1 MIIDE
6 EGASMKTNTSAR
18 NNVHAAKME
27 ARSAATSKWM
37 SWLARF
43 GYAIKG
49 IVYLIVG
56 ALAIKIAVGS
66 SSAPPDQQGAL
77 QTIYG
82 QPFGKVLLLIVA
94 IGLFAFAL
102 WSFIQAIFDT
112 EGYGKDAKGIISRLG
127 YAATG
132 VGYAGVGVGAYHL
145 ATGTGSA
152 GKSLTATTQDG
163 TALLL
168 QHSYGV
174 AVVVIIGLIVIG
186 IAIFLFIKAYQGKF
200 RRHLNLTT
208 VNFRLRNFLVGLG
221 RFGYAAMGVVY
232 GIIGIFLIVAA
243 LQHNPGKAKGLDTA
257 LLELAR
263 QPFGMFLLAIVAL
276 GFIAY
281 GVYSF
286 VEARY
291 RRVGRG

>member
-1 MIIDE
+1 
-6 EGASMKTNTSAR
+6 MKTNTPAR
-18 NNVHAAKME
+18 NNVRAAGMG

-49 IVYLIVG
+49 VVYLIIG
-56 ALAIKIAVGS
+56 ALAIKIAIGS
-66 SSAPPDQQGAL
+66 NSAPPDQQGAL
-77 QTIYG
+77 QAIYG
-82 QPFGKVLLLIVA
+82 QPFGKVLLVIIA

-132 VGYAGVGVGAYHL
+132 VGYASVGVGAYHL
-145 ATGTGSA
+145 ATGTGGA
-152 GKSLTATTQDG
+152 GRSMTTTAQDG
-163 TALLL
+163 TATLL

-186 IAIFLFIKAYQGKF
+186 IAVFLLIKAYQGKF
-200 RRHLNLTT
+200 RRHLNLAT
-208 VNFRLRNFLVGLG
+208 VEVQLRKYLVGLG

-232 GIIGIFLIVAA
+232 GIVGIFLILAA

-257 LLELAR
+257 FLELAK
-263 QPFGMFLLAIVAL
+263 QPFGVFLLAIVAL

-281 GVYSF
+281 GIYSF

>member
-1 MIIDE
+1 M
-6 EGASMKTNTSAR
+6 MKTNIPAH
-18 NNVHAAKME
+18 NNVRAAEMG

-49 IVYLIVG
+49 VVYLIIG
-56 ALAIKIAVGS
+56 ALAIQIAIGS
-66 SSAPPDQQGAL
+66 SHAPADQQGAL

-82 QPFGKVLLLIVA
+82 QPFGKTILLIVA

-132 VGYAGVGVGAYHL
+132 IGYTGVGIGAYHL
-145 ATGTGSA
+145 ATGTGGA
-152 GKSLTATTQDG
+152 GKSLTATARDG
-163 TALLL
+163 TATLL

-186 IAIFLFIKAYQGKF
+186 IAVFLLIKAYQGKF

-208 VNFRLRNFLVGLG
+208 VSFRLRNFLVGLG
-221 RFGYAAMGVVY
+221 RFGYAAMGIVY
-232 GIIGIFLIVAA
+232 GIIGIFLVLAA

-257 LLELAR
+257 FLELAR
-263 QPFGMFLLAIVAL
+263 QPFGTFLLAIVAL